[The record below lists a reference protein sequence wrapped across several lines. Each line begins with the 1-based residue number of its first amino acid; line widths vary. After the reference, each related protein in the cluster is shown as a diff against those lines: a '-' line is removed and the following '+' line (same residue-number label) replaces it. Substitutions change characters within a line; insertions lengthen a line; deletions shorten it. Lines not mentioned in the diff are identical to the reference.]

1 VLIFEEV
8 GYLWLK
14 MKNYLSIDAVLV
26 AFALVGD
33 VPSAL
38 ALSPVQV
45 EQIARQTTIQITKC
59 DWTKP
64 TLRERGA
71 GVIIQKNG
79 NTYQVLTVAQ
89 AVRTSGCELVTPDGS
104 SYRVDRVQALPN
116 RSDLAVISFTS
127 NKNYPV
133 AKLIDNSNRF
143 VTDEPIY
150 VSNFAAARASD
161 PAVFTLIKGTAIG
174 NSTNQL
180 DRGYS
185 FIYSHN
191 TRSATSGNP
200 VWNDRGETIAIQGQ
214 GDISTQLPAPNPN
227 ARVQTGYNL
236 GIGINTFT
244 RFAAATGIRGYA
256 PIAVAKPTPVD
267 DLIASAIQKER
278 KGDYRGMLVD
288 LEQGIFLDSQ
298 NPRLYYSRG
307 VAKSML
313 GNKDAIEDYNF
324 AISLNLRDAPIYN
337 NRGVAKAEFGDN
349 KGAVADYRQAIAID
363 PNYADPYYNR
373 GQIEVGSGD
382 KKGALSD
389 FDRAIALNPNFDRAY
404 LSRGMIK
411 STLGDKKGEI
421 EDFNRAIAL
430 APNYTEAYY
439 QRGLSRLEAGDKNG
453 AIADFNRTIA
463 LNPKQ
468 PEAYNERGDA
478 KAQLGDNNGA
488 IADYDRVISL
498 NPSNA
503 RAYFNRAL
511 IEVKLG
517 NKKGAILDL
526 KKAANRYKQQKQLAS
541 YQKAIAQIKQL
552 GTPSK
557 DRSGK

>member
-1 VLIFEEV
+1 
-8 GYLWLK
+8 
-14 MKNYLSIDAVLV
+14 MKNYLSIDAFLV
-26 AFALVGD
+26 AFALVGY
-33 VPSAL
+33 VPSVL

-45 EQIARQTTIQITKC
+45 EQIARQTTIQIAKC
-59 DWTKP
+59 
-64 TLRERGA
+64 ERGA

-133 AKLIDNSNRF
+133 AKLIDNSNRV
-143 VTDEPIY
+143 VTGEPIY
-150 VSNFAAARASD
+150 VSSFAAARAID
-161 PAVFTLIKGTAIG
+161 PAVFTLVKGTTIG
-174 NSTNQL
+174 NSTKQL
-180 DRGYS
+180 DRGS
-185 FIYSHN
+185 TLIYSHPSL
-191 TRSATSGNP
+191 SAASGSP
-200 VWNDRGETIAIQGQ
+200 VWNDRGETIAIQG
-214 GDISTQLPAPNPN
+214 GNISTPPPATNPN
-227 ARVQTGYNL
+227 VRVQTGYHL
-236 GIGINTFT
+236 GIGMNTFT
-244 RFAAATGIRGYA
+244 KFASAAGIRGYTPA
-256 PIAVAKPTPVD
+256 PAAKPTPVD

-278 KGDYRGMLVD
+278 TGDYRGMLTD
-288 LEQGIFLDSQ
+288 LEQGVFLDSQ

-313 GNKDAIEDYNF
+313 NNRDAIEDYNF

-349 KGAVADYRQAIAID
+349 KGAIADYRQAISID

-373 GQIEVGSGD
+373 GQIAFASSD

-404 LSRGMIK
+404 LSRGLIK

-421 EDFNRAIAL
+421 DDLNRAIAI

-439 QRGLSRLEAGDKNG
+439 QRGLARLAAGDKNG

-468 PEAYNERGDA
+468 PEAYNERGDL
-478 KAQLGDNNGA
+478 KAQNGDNNGA
-488 IADYDRVISL
+488 IADYDRVIAL

-503 RAYFNRAL
+503 RAYNSR
-511 IEVKLG
+511 G
-517 NKKGAILDL
+517 L
-526 KKAANRYKQQKQLAS
+526 K
-541 YQKAIAQIKQL
+541 I
-552 GTPSK
+552 
-557 DRSGK
+557 D